1 MSDKKPDLKVVNNK
15 KKDKPLTLKQRA
27 FVEAIVRGKLDSQ
40 IDCYMQVYNVA
51 RTKTGAIPKHAHVD
65 CSRLMSNPSVSLAIK
80 KGIARKELTLTASS
94 ARTRTYVLERLLK
107 ESREADSDSARIR
120 AIELLGKTV
129 AMFTDATTEHP
140 SNRSPQEI
148 EQDIEAKLEQLLA
161 SNE

>member
-1 MSDKKPDLKVVNNK
+1 MSDKKPDLKVIGN

-65 CSRLMSNPSVSLAIK
+65 CSRLMSNPSVALAIK

-94 ARTRTYVLERLLK
+94 ARTKTYVLDKLLEESQNK
-107 ESREADSDSARIR
+107 ENSSSSRIR
-120 AIELLGKTV
+120 SLELLGKTV
-129 AMFTDATTEHP
+129 AMFSDVVEERKGRDM
-140 SNRSPQEI
+140 SEI
-148 EQDIEAKLEQLLA
+148 EQDIETKLEALIA